1 MLPSINR
8 RTSLLL
14 GGAGVAMAAV
24 LALPDEARAQAFNAS
39 PEIVRGSVDIDRSI
53 SGEDTITVSSSTAV
67 IDWTPIEG
75 QLGNA
80 LTFLPEGATA
90 YFQDSPGQ
98 GGFAILNRVLRR
110 PGETSPFL
118 QEP

>member
-53 SGEDTITVSSSTAV
+53 SGEDTITVSSS
-67 IDWTPIEG
+67 
-75 QLGNA
+75 
-80 LTFLPEGATA
+80 
-90 YFQDSPGQ
+90 
-98 GGFAILNRVLRR
+98 
-110 PGETSPFL
+110 
-118 QEP
+118 